1 MVVLDGLPQIP
12 AELLARAARWD
23 ELKRWERRE
32 LGPSAPASRAFVQR
46 DREGDPGSRATL
58 SAWCRDVELSDEQR
72 ARLAAKRP
80 RLAVRQAVGEHLR
93 KVARDRHGATRTAAR
108 SQVTVLATEPL
119 FVAGV
124 VAYWSEGAKT
134 KEICFSNSDPRL
146 VGLFL
151 VWAQRY
157 LQADVS
163 RFTVRMHLH
172 SGQQELER
180 LRYWSEA
187 TQIPPDRFGKTFVKS
202 EGTGQRKNI
211 LYNGTV
217 QIRMTRSR
225 LDLERVLAWIEGIG
239 NLYSTRLV

>member
-32 LGPSAPASRAFVQR
+32 LGQALRRLGLSYNEIARVIPVH
-46 DREGDPGSRATL
+46 DGTL

-93 KVARDRHGATRTAAR
+93 KVARDRHEATRTAAR

-124 VAYWSEGAKT
+124 RRLLVRGCKDQGDLLLEFGPEAGGSLSRMGA
-134 KEICFSNSDPRL
+134 EIPSSRRVSIHRSDASPLRSTGVGTLALL
-146 VGLFL
+146 V
-151 VWAQRY
+151 
-157 LQADVS
+157 
-163 RFTVRMHLH
+163 
-172 SGQQELER
+172 
-180 LRYWSEA
+180 
-187 TQIPPDRFGKTFVKS
+187 
-202 EGTGQRKNI
+202 
-211 LYNGTV
+211 
-217 QIRMTRSR
+217 RSDTDSAR
-225 LDLERVLAWIEGIG
+225 
-239 NLYSTRLV
+239 

>member
-1 MVVLDGLPQIP
+1 MIPVHDG
-12 AELLARAARWD
+12 
-23 ELKRWERRE
+23 
-32 LGPSAPASRAFVQR
+32 
-46 DREGDPGSRATL
+46 TL

>member
-1 MVVLDGLPQIP
+1 MLDGLPQIP

-32 LGPSAPASRAFVQR
+32 LGQALRRLGLSYNEIARVIPVH
-46 DREGDPGSRATL
+46 DGTL

-124 VAYWSEGAKT
+124 R
-134 KEICFSNSDPRL
+134 RL
-146 VGLFL
+146 LVRGCKDQGDLLLEFGPEAGGLFL
-151 VWAQRY
+151 VWAQ
-157 LQADVS
+157 
-163 RFTVRMHLH
+163 
-172 SGQQELER
+172 
-180 LRYWSEA
+180 
-187 TQIPPDRFGKTFVKS
+187 
-202 EGTGQRKNI
+202 
-211 LYNGTV
+211 
-217 QIRMTRSR
+217 
-225 LDLERVLAWIEGIG
+225 
-239 NLYSTRLV
+239 

>member
-1 MVVLDGLPQIP
+1 
-12 AELLARAARWD
+12 
-23 ELKRWERRE
+23 
-32 LGPSAPASRAFVQR
+32 
-46 DREGDPGSRATL
+46 
-58 SAWCRDVELSDEQR
+58 
-72 ARLAAKRP
+72 
-80 RLAVRQAVGEHLR
+80 
-93 KVARDRHGATRTAAR
+93 
-108 SQVTVLATEPL
+108 PL

-124 VAYWSEGAKT
+124 R
-134 KEICFSNSDPRL
+134 RL
-146 VGLFL
+146 LARGCKYQGDLLLEFGPEAGGLFL